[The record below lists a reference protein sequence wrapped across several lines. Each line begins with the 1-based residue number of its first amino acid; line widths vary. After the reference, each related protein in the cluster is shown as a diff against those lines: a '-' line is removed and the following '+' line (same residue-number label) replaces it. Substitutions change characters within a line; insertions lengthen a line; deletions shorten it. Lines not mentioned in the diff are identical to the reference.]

1 MEVLLGS
8 PPPPPPP
15 DVPDLDATAAA
26 QNGRELTARERLE
39 IHRDNPACRSCHR
52 MMDPIGVAL
61 EAFDVTGRTRVKDAG
76 QPIDASGEFYDGT
89 LIQNIGDLRNALL
102 KRPTPLLRTFTE
114 NLMAYALG
122 RRVEY
127 YDQPRIR
134 EIVREAEDSE
144 FRMSAFILGV
154 VNSPAFQMKGEVV
167 EAIETTVAA
176 EH

>member
-1 MEVLLGS
+1 
-8 PPPPPPP
+8 
-15 DVPDLDATAAA
+15 
-26 QNGRELTARERLE
+26 
-39 IHRDNPACRSCHR
+39 
-52 MMDPIGVAL
+52 MDPIGVAL
-61 EAFDVTGRTRVKDAG
+61 EAFDVTGRVRVKDAG

-134 EIVREAEDSE
+134 EIVRDAEASDY
-144 FRMSAFILGV
+144 RMSSFILGV
-154 VNSPAFQMKGEVV
+154 AKSPAFQMKGGAAEEV
-167 EAIETTVAA
+167 ETTVAG